1 METNSDTPINS
12 RVTPVRASREDMVKT
27 TKETLRPFRPSL
39 SSAWWIWLLSDV
51 RGDLLLTSLIII
63 VDIALNKTNPT
74 IQTAVIGFI

>member
-12 RVTPVRASREDMVKT
+12 RVTPVSASKDEIIKT
-27 TKETLRPFRPSL
+27 TKETLIPLRPSL

-51 RGDLLLTSLIII
+51 SGDLLLTSLIII
-63 VDIALNKTNPT
+63 VDIALNKTKPT

>member
-1 METNSDTPINS
+1 METNSDAPINS
-12 RVTPVRASREDMVKT
+12 RVTPVRASREDMTKT
-27 TKETLRPFRPSL
+27 TKETLRPLRPSL

-51 RGDLLLTSLIII
+51 SGDLFFTSLIII

>member
-1 METNSDTPINS
+1 METNSDAPINS
-12 RVTPVRASREDMVKT
+12 RVTPVSASIDEITKT
-27 TKETLRPFRPSL
+27 TKETLNPLRPSL

-51 RGDLLLTSLIII
+51 SGDFLLTSLIII

>member
-1 METNSDTPINS
+1 METNSDMPINS
-12 RVTPVRASREDMVKT
+12 RVTPVRASMDEITKT

-51 RGDLLLTSLIII
+51 KGDLLFTSLIII